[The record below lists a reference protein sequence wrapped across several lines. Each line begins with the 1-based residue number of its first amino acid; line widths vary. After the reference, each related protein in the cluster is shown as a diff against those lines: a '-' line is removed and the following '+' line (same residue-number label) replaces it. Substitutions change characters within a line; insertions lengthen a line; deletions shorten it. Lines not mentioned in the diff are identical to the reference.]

1 MAQINDNP
9 FLSEYKTP
17 FGVIPFDKIK
27 NEHYLPAF
35 HEGMRLHI
43 AEVEAITN
51 NPQAPTFANTIEGLE
66 TSGRVLNRVQSA
78 FYNLQSAETND
89 AMDSIAE
96 KISPE
101 ETAHGNA
108 IYLNEKLFARVKA
121 VYDEKDKLKLTEE
134 QKTLLKNT
142 YDAFVDQ
149 GANLNAADKDKYREY
164 SKDLSMASL
173 QFSQN
178 VLKETNKYQ
187 LVITDISQLTGIP
200 KDILDAAQAKAK
212 SKNKEGWLFDL
223 SYPSYIPF
231 MKYADNRALRQQLYM
246 AYNTK
251 AIGGENDN
259 LSVVTKIVTLRL
271 QIAQLLGYTDYAAYA
286 LRNRMAKDEKNVY
299 KLLDELLYA
308 YKPKAM
314 EEIQDV
320 QVFAR
325 TKGADF
331 TVMPWDWSYYSEKLK
346 EEKYSVNDEQLKPY
360 FELENVKK
368 GVFGLATRLYG
379 LQFKKNADIP
389 VYNKEVEAFEVY
401 DDKGKFM
408 GILYTDFHPREG
420 KRNGAWMTEFKGQS
434 MENGKDSRPQISLVM
449 NFTRATDSIP
459 ALLTFDEFT
468 TFLHEFGHSL
478 HGMLSECT
486 YESLS
491 GTNVYRDFVELP
503 SQLMEN
509 WGTEKEYLD
518 GFAVQYK
525 TGEKIPA
532 ELIAKIKA
540 SENFNVGY
548 QCLRQLSFAYLD
560 MAWHTLKTPFTGN
573 VIAFE
578 KQAWT
583 KAQTL
588 PSVEGVCMSTQFSH
602 IFSGGYSAGYYS
614 YKWAEVLDADAFSV
628 FKKNGIFDKQTAQK
642 FREMVLSKGG
652 SENPMILYKRF
663 RGQEPTID
671 ALLIRNGIK

>member
-1 MAQINDNP
+1 MAQINENP
-9 FLSEYKTP
+9 FLMDYNTP

-27 NEHYLPAF
+27 TENYLPAF
-35 HEGMRLHI
+35 REGMRLHVLEI
-43 AEVEAITN
+43 ESIISNAEE
-51 NPQAPTFANTIEGLE
+51 PSFQNTIEALE
-66 TSGRVLNRVQSA
+66 NAGKVLSKVQYA
-78 FYNLQSAETND
+78 FYNLLSAETND
-89 AMDSIAE
+89 VMDSIAE
-96 KISPE
+96 EISPE
-101 ETAHGNA
+101 ETEHANA
-108 IYLNEKLFARVKA
+108 IYLNEKLFVRVKV
-121 VYDEKDKLKLTEE
+121 VYDKKESLQLTPE
-134 QKTLLKNT
+134 QTMLLQNT
-142 YDAFVDQ
+142 FDAFVDQ
-149 GANLNAADKDKYREY
+149 GANLNVADKEKYREY
-164 SKDLSMASL
+164 SKELSLSTL
-173 QFSQN
+173 QFSQH

-187 LVITDISQLTGIP
+187 LVITENSQLTGIP
-200 KDILDAAQAKAK
+200 QDILDAAQAKAK
-212 SKNKEGWLFDL
+212 SKDKEGWLFDL

-231 MKYADNRALRQQLYM
+231 MKYAENRQLRQQLYM

-259 LSVVTKIVTLRL
+259 QPEVKKIISLRL

-286 LRNRMAKDEKNVY
+286 LRNRMAKNEENVN
-299 KLLDELLYA
+299 KLLDELLVA
-308 YKPKAM
+308 YKPKAQQ
-314 EEIQDV
+314 EIKEV
-320 QVFAR
+320 QAFAK

-331 TVMPWDWSYYSEKLK
+331 TIMPWDWSYYSEKLK

-379 LQFKKNADIP
+379 LQFKKNTQIP
-389 VYNKEVEAFEVY
+389 VYNAEVEAFEVY
-401 DDKGKFM
+401 DATGKFM
-408 GILYTDFHPREG
+408 AILYTDFHPREG
-420 KRNGAWMTEFKGQS
+420 KRNGAWMTEFKGQRI
-434 MENGKDSRPQISLVM
+434 ENGMDSRPQISLVM
-449 NFTRATDSIP
+449 NFTRPTDTQP
-459 ALLTFDEFT
+459 ALLTFDEFL
-468 TFLHEFGHSL
+468 TFLHEFGHAL

-486 YESLS
+486 YESIS

-503 SQLMEN
+503 SQMLEN

-518 GFAVQYK
+518 GFAIQYK

-548 QCLRQLSFAYLD
+548 ACLRQLSFCFLD
-560 MAWHTLKTPFTGN
+560 MAWHTLKVPYTGD

-578 KQAWT
+578 KQAWA
-583 KAQTL
+583 KSQVL

-628 FKKNGIFDKQTAQK
+628 FKKNGIFDAVTAKK

-671 ALLIRNGIK
+671 ALLIRNNIK